1 MRLTLM
7 LCLIGFSTNAFA
19 QKDGVRLVTVE
30 YKPESDTYEFIE
42 LLGTTEYSAPST
54 SLSFSSGNG
63 ILVKDMERLN
73 KLLTTKQ
80 NAMFL
85 PDRTSVPEVLKGMLA
100 PATIVIFNR
109 DPKALDPNINPIFA
123 ARSGSPSH
131 RVIKDKL
138 AREGSRIGGYRP
150 DPALKPSAF
159 SIPPSA
165 VRIPHTGV
173 YVDPKAVGNIPE
185 TIVERPQKSTRSTDD
200 SHEAAIKADA
210 EKRFLDFDGFLKR
223 AKEGS

>member
-1 MRLTLM
+1 MRLALM
-7 LCLIGFSTNAFA
+7 LFLIGFATTAFA

-30 YKPESDTYEFIE
+30 YKPESDTYEIIE

-63 ILVKDMERLN
+63 ILVKDIDRLN

-85 PDRTSVPEVLKGMLA
+85 PDQTSVPEVLKGMLA

-123 ARSGSPSH
+123 ARAES
-131 RVIKDKL
+131 RVQPAIQKVVKDK
-138 AREGSRIGGYRP
+138 GSLGSG
-150 DPALKPSAF
+150 
-159 SIPPSA
+159 
-165 VRIPHTGV
+165 
-173 YVDPKAVGNIPE
+173 
-185 TIVERPQKSTRSTDD
+185 RPQWHQRGQSPNVAPAYGYESISGNAPYQNNATKTPKTSDRDNGNKALNSYYETLRAA
-200 SHEAAIKADA
+200 EAK
-210 EKRFLDFDGFLKR
+210 KQ
-223 AKEGS
+223 